1 MAVKRVVYCCNG
13 DYIALIAVIGATA
26 AVSRGDLPGIE
37 PDYCNTIGLVGLFD
51 TLNGAVT

>member
-13 DYIALIAVIGATA
+13 NYIALIAAIAVAA

-37 PDYCNTIGLVGLFD
+37 PDYTIGLVCLFD